1 MSREGDPL
9 KHQDDVKVFEELNGG
24 AAKGFWPQAYVPGK
38 CYLSQGRTDSEA
50 CPPGPEINVLHT
62 FDNI

>member
-24 AAKGFWPQAYVPGK
+24 AAKGF
-38 CYLSQGRTDSEA
+38 YLVVNLSEGA
-50 CPPGPEINVLHT
+50 SGICSWEVLLIT
-62 FDNI
+62 R